1 MPSSSFLQIILV
13 TDADISRLRAI
24 SIQTFRETFAGT
36 NTAADME
43 QYLEQQLSEEQ
54 LLKEWHTAG
63 ATFYFAVLDGAVAG
77 YLKLNTG
84 AAQTEQK
91 IPEALE
97 IERIY
102 VPASFQ
108 GKGIGALLMD
118 KALQIAR
125 EAGLNKVWLGV
136 WEHNRKAIDFYHR
149 YGFVA
154 FDQHIFRLGNDEQTD
169 ILMKISLV

>member
-1 MPSSSFLQIILV
+1 MPNPSSLQIIPV
-13 TDADISRLRAI
+13 TDADISRLQAI

-43 QYLEQQLSEEQ
+43 QYLQQQLSEEQ

-63 ATFYFAVLDGAVAG
+63 ATFYFAVLHGAVTG

-84 AAQTEQK
+84 VAQTEQK

-102 VPASFQ
+102 IPAAFQ
-108 GKGIGALLMD
+108 GKGIGVLLVD

-125 EAGLNKVWLGV
+125 EAGLKTVWLGV

-169 ILMKISLV
+169 IMMKISLV